1 MVSVLVEGTA
11 LPGAS
16 VGLATAESSVGTRAT
31 DALGQARFEALDLGA
46 YTITISAPGTP
57 ARFDGEPLTAVLTL
71 EQPLASIEA
80 PGVWERTGTLSVQVV
95 ASGEV
100 VEGAAVELTGPSEGF
115 GEIETT
121 YPTDAE
127 GRVTFGSLVP
137 GTYAIGLVGVD
148 PSLYAF
154 ETAARSVVVGSGGTT
169 ESGFEGVRLPQ
180 IPTSPGSLSV
190 TVLGSES
197 VEVSWQASSLDATR
211 VEIDRSP
218 GEASPTA
225 AGAQAGTATGARST
239 ANAANA
245 AETWALVA
253 TLDPSQTSWR
263 DQGLTPGSTFTY
275 RVRACNDLGCSPAV
289 TTDPVTTPAAPPS
302 APTTLIAAS
311 TGPHSAILG
320 WSDTSDNEDHFRIER
335 APTGGDFVEIAR
347 PAADVEQWAD
357 GGLSPATGYRYRVR
371 ACAAQGCSAFSNE
384 APIVTEGLPPTP
396 PSGLAAAASGTDRI
410 DLTWP
415 NQGSGVS
422 ALQLERTGG
431 GASWALIATLGPG
444 AVSWI
449 DMGLAEGT
457 TYSYRL
463 RRCNDYGCS
472 DPSAEAS
479 ATTSTTPPPSG
490 GLGPGAS
497 LGGWRPFPADN
508 PWNTDISAL
517 PVDPNSSTL
526 ISACGDRNLHPDFGT
541 VWAGAPIGIPYTV
554 VDGSQPGVPVSFYYA
569 DESDPGPYPIPPDA
583 PIEGGPGSSGDRHVI
598 VIDRDS
604 RTLYEVFDATPVNGG
619 ASWTGGSGAVFDMTS
634 NALRPAGWTSADA
647 AGLPIFPGLVRYD
660 EAVEGGA
667 IQHALRFTCPTT
679 RRAYVAP
686 ARHWASSNTSPDL
699 PPMGMRVRLKASFDL
714 SGFPSEVQVILQALK
729 TYGMF
734 LADNGSG
741 WYISGAPDPRWDDS
755 RLGTL
760 KSIPSSAFEV
770 VQMGTIVTG
779 G

>member
-1 MVSVLVEGTA
+1 MVVEGAA

-16 VGLATAESSVGTRAT
+16 VTLHRADAEVGTRVT
-31 DALGQARFEALDLGA
+31 NTQGRARFEGLDLGV
-46 YTITISAPGTP
+46 Y
-57 ARFDGEPLTAVLTL
+57 TL
-71 EQPLASIEA
+71 EVTAPAKPVQFAGGPLDVVLSLDEPVASVEA
-80 PGVWERTGTLSVQVV
+80 TGAWERNGTLSIQVV
-95 ASGEV
+95 ASGAAV
-100 VEGAAVELTGPSEGF
+100 VGAAVALTGPNEGF
-115 GEIETT
+115 GEIDTAA
-121 YPTDAE
+121 PTDAE

-137 GTYAIGLVGVD
+137 GTYDVGLVGVD

-154 ETAARSVVVGSGGTT
+154 PTSARSVVVASEGTT

-180 IPTSPGSLSV
+180 IPSSPSSVSV
-190 TVLGSES
+190 TVLGSDV
-197 VEVSWQASSLDATR
+197 VEVSWQAGSLDETR
-211 VEIDRSP
+211 FEIDRSP
-218 GEASPTA
+218 GDASPV
-225 AGAQAGTATGARST
+225 GADDG
-239 ANAANA
+239 ANA

-253 TLDPSQTSWR
+253 TLEPGQTTWR
-263 DQGLTPGSTFTY
+263 DEGLSPGATVTY
-275 RVRACNDLGCSPAV
+275 RVRACNGLGCSPAA

-302 APTTLIAAS
+302 APTTLIAAA
-311 TGPHSAILG
+311 TGPHTAIVG

-335 APTGGDFVEIAR
+335 APTGGDFSEVAR
-347 PAADVEQWAD
+347 PAADAQQWAD
-357 GGLSPATGYRYRVR
+357 AGLSPASGYRYRVR
-371 ACAAQGCSAFSNE
+371 ACAPHGCSPFSNE

-415 NQGSGVS
+415 NQGPGVS
-422 ALQLERTGG
+422 ALQLERMGG
-431 GASWALIATLGPG
+431 GSPWAQIATLSTG
-444 AVSWI
+444 AITMI
-449 DMGLAEGT
+449 DMGLTEAT

-463 RRCNDYGCS
+463 RRCNDFGCS
-472 DPSAEAS
+472 DPSAEAT
-479 ATTSTTPPPSG
+479 ATTLSTPPPTG

-508 PWNTDISAL
+508 PWNTDISGL

-541 VWAGAPIGIPYTV
+541 EWAGAPIGIPYTV
-554 VDGSQPGVPVSFYYA
+554 VDASQPRVPVSFYYA
-569 DESDPGPYPIPPDA
+569 SESDPGPYPIPPEA

-604 RTLYEVFDATPVNGG
+604 HTLYEVFDATPVNGG
-619 ASWTGGSGAVFDMTS
+619 TSWTGGSGAVFDMTS

-686 ARHWASSNTSPDL
+686 ARHWASSNTSPNL
-699 PPMGMRVRLKASFDL
+699 PPMGMRVRLKASFEV

>member
-1 MVSVLVEGTA
+1 MVVTVLVEGTA
-11 LPGAS
+11 LPGAT
-16 VGLATAESSVGTRAT
+16 VALATGESPVETRPT
-31 DALGQARFEALDLGA
+31 DAQGRARFEGLDLGI
-46 YTITISAPGTP
+46 YTLEISATGTP
-57 ARFDGEPLTAVLTL
+57 AQFDGAPLIAVLSL
-71 EQPLASIEA
+71 DQPFASIDA
-80 PGVWERTGTLSVQVV
+80 AGVWERTGTLSVQVV
-95 ASGEV
+95 ASGDV
-100 VEGAAVELTGPSEGF
+100 VEGAAVGLTGPTEGF
-115 GEIETT
+115 GEIDTT
-121 YPTDAE
+121 YPTDAG

-137 GTYAIGLVGVD
+137 GTYAVGLVGLD

-154 ETAARSVVVGSGGTT
+154 ETPTRSVVVAPGGTT

-180 IPTSPGSLSV
+180 IPASPGSLSV
-190 TVLGSES
+190 TVLGSEA
-197 VEVSWQASSLDATR
+197 VEVAWQAGSLDATR
-211 VEIDRSP
+211 FEIDRSP
-218 GEASPTA
+218 GEANPTG
-225 AGAQAGTATGARST
+225 AGAN
-239 ANAANA
+239 ANANANADANA
-245 AETWALVA
+245 AESWALVA
-253 TLDPSQTSWR
+253 TLAPDQTSWR
-263 DQGLTPGSTFTY
+263 DEGLTAGSTFTY
-275 RVRACNDLGCSPAV
+275 RVRACNALGCSPAV
-289 TTDPVTTPAAPPS
+289 TTAPVTTPAAPPS
-302 APTTLIAAS
+302 APTTLIAAP
-311 TGPHSAILG
+311 TGPHTAILG

-335 APTGGDFVEIAR
+335 APTGGDFVEVAR
-347 PAADVEQWAD
+347 PAADAEQWSDA
-357 GGLSPATGYRYRVR
+357 GLSPGSGYRYRVR
-371 ACAAQGCSAFSNE
+371 ACAAQGCSPFSNE
-384 APIVTEGLPPTP
+384 APIVTDGLPPTP

-431 GASWALIATLGPG
+431 GASWAHIATLAPG
-444 AVSWI
+444 VVTWI
-449 DMGLAEGT
+449 DMGLAEAT
-457 TYSYRL
+457 TYRYRL

-472 DPSAEAS
+472 DPSPEAS
-479 ATTSTTPPPSG
+479 ATTQSTPPPTG

-508 PWNTDISAL
+508 PWNTDISSL

-569 DESDPGPYPIPPDA
+569 AESDPGPYPIPSDA

-598 VIDRDS
+598 VIERDS
-604 RTLYEVFDATPVNGG
+604 HTLYEVFDATPVNGG
-619 ASWTGGSGAVFDMTS
+619 TSWTGGSGAVFDMTS

-667 IQHALRFTCPTT
+667 IEHALRFTCPTT

-686 ARHWASSNTSPDL
+686 ARHWASSNTSPNL